1 MDLSQPLFPWTP
13 KLKLNNHD
21 GPLLADPSQYR
32 RLVGRLLYLTLCR
45 PDITYAIHKL
55 SQYISQPRLPHLQA
69 IHHLLRY
76 LKQNPGQGI
85 FLSSSP
91 ALQLK
96 AFSDADWAACPDS
109 RKSITGFCIFL
120 GDSLLSWRAKK
131 QPIVSSSSAEAE
143 YRALAVTISEIM
155 WITQLLRD
163 FQIPASSPAILF
175 CDNQAALHIAS
186 NPTFHERT
194 KQIDGHFV
202 RDKVTEGSIKLLP
215 ICSAHQLA
223 DMFTKPLPSSSLSSL
238 LSKMAV
244 KDIPSSSCRGLLQ

>member
-1 MDLSQPLFPWTP
+1 MASLNPNPITHYLPGSGATFIALLVYVDNIALTGPSLDILQQFKQFVHTQFQLKDLGSLKYFLGLEIARSAKDIVLSQRHYTLELLEDTGFLGSKPTTVPMDP

-32 RLVGRLLYLTLCR
+32 RLVGRLLYLTLSR

-55 SQYISQPRLPHLQA
+55 SQYISQPHLPHLHA

-85 FLSSSP
+85 FLSSST

-120 GDSLLSWRAKK
+120 GD
-131 QPIVSSSSAEAE
+131 
-143 YRALAVTISEIM
+143 
-155 WITQLLRD
+155 
-163 FQIPASSPAILF
+163 
-175 CDNQAALHIAS
+175 C
-186 NPTFHERT
+186 
-194 KQIDGHFV
+194 
-202 RDKVTEGSIKLLP
+202 
-215 ICSAHQLA
+215 
-223 DMFTKPLPSSSLSSL
+223 
-238 LSKMAV
+238 
-244 KDIPSSSCRGLLQ
+244 